1 MKEMK
6 KQRKLINNFYTL
18 GEEIFNSVSHGVG
31 ALLGIAA
38 LVLSIVFAALYGDAM
53 AVVSASIYGAS
64 MVIMYCMSTLYHAL
78 QHKTAKKVFRI
89 FDHCSIFLLIAG
101 TYTPYTLVTLR
112 GAIGWVLFG
121 IVWASAILGIVFN
134 SINMEKFKKITM
146 ASYILTGWV
155 IIFAFK
161 PLLNNMKMGGVILL
175 LAGGVFY
182 TLGVIFYK
190 VKIPYAHPVWHLFV
204 LAGSIF
210 HFFSI
215 LLYVLPIELLK

>member
-1 MKEMK
+1 MKEV

-18 GEEIFNSVSHGVG
+18 GEEIFSSITHGIG

-38 LVLSIVFAALYGDAM
+38 LVLAVVFAAIYGDAM
-53 AVVSASIYGAS
+53 GVVSAAIYGS
-64 MVIMYCMSTLYHAL
+64 TMIIMYTMSTLYHAL
-78 QHKTAKKVFRI
+78 THKTAKKIFRI

-121 IVWASAILGIVFN
+121 LVWASAILGIIFN
-134 SINMEKFKKITM
+134 SINMEKYKKFTM
-146 ASYILTGWV
+146 ASYIVTGWV
-155 IIFAFK
+155 IIFAIK
-161 PLLNNMKMGGVILL
+161 PLINNMKTGGIILL
-175 LAGGVFY
+175 LAGGVLY

-190 VKIPYAHPVWHLFV
+190 IKIPYAHPIWHLFV
-204 LAGSIF
+204 LSGSVC

-215 LLYVLPIELLK
+215 LLYVLPTDLLK